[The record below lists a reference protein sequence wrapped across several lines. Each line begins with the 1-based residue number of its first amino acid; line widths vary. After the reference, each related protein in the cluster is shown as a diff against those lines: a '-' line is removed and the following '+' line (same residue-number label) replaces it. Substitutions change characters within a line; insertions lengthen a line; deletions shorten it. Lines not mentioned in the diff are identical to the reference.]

1 VRKKEERKKKER
13 KMVQEFK
20 ILAAGVAATSL
31 GGVGM
36 GIGTIFGSFLVAA
49 SSNPGS
55 SKVLFNY
62 AIIGF
67 ALTEAMALF
76 ALMMSFM
83 LLFG

>member
-1 VRKKEERKKKER
+1 
-13 KMVQEFK
+13 MVQEFK
-20 ILAAGVAATSL
+20 ILSAGVAATSL

-36 GIGTIFGSFLVAA
+36 GIGTIFGSYLVAA
-49 SSNPGS
+49 SSNPNS

-83 LLFG
+83 LLFSKLLFILL

>member
-1 VRKKEERKKKER
+1 
-13 KMVQEFK
+13 MVQEFK
-20 ILAAGVAATSL
+20 ILASGIAATSL

-36 GIGTIFGSFLVAA
+36 GIGTIFGSYLVAA
-49 SSNPGS
+49 SGNPGQ

>member
-1 VRKKEERKKKER
+1 
-13 KMVQEFK
+13 MVQEFK
-20 ILAAGVAATSL
+20 ILAAGVAATSF

-36 GIGTIFGSFLVAA
+36 GIGTIFGSYLVAE
-49 SSNPGS
+49 SSNPAS
-55 SKVLFNY
+55 SKALFNY

-83 LLFG
+83 LLFS